1 MRTVIIVAALA
12 ALCFADSEKKI
23 AQKDLPPAV
32 QEAVKE
38 QSKGAVIR
46 GFTKEVEHGKTSY
59 EAEMTV
65 NGRSRDVSFDAAGKV
80 VSIEEETPIGDI
92 PSAAREAIQKA
103 AAGGTLRKVEA
114 VTENGKTTYEATIR
128 RGAKSSE
135 FHVDSE
141 GRPLK

>member
-103 AAGGTLRKVEA
+103 AAAGTLGKVEA
-114 VTENGKTTYEATIR
+114 VTENGETTYEATIR
-128 RGAKSSE
+128 KGGKSSE
-135 FHVDSE
+135 FHVDSQ
-141 GRPLK
+141 GKPLK